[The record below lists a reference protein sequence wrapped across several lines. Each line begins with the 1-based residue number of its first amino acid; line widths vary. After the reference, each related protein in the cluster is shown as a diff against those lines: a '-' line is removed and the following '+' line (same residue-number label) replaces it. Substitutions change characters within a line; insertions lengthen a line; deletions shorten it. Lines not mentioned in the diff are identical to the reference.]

1 MNRGVKMQTKWL
13 EELYGIQPER
23 QTKFG
28 RYEGFISREHIFIL
42 TLLGDSK
49 EHLDELKGI
58 SDHLIQSGDK
68 HVLRF
73 VPTKSGELWG
83 EREGNHVCLM
93 SGPFREQNPIQ
104 NVGRK
109 LAKFH
114 LRGLSIPFKVERT
127 SRIGQWKQL
136 WEKRLDQMEMVW
148 QSKLYQ
154 APENDFERMF
164 IESFPYY
171 LGLTENAIQ
180 YLVDS
185 EIDETPG
192 ESDNGTVCHERFT
205 SAVWGKD
212 MLLKNPMDWV
222 FDHRS
227 RDLAEWTRSVYH
239 ESKHTHHPLIRKFY
253 ADYQALAP
261 LTAFGWRLLYS
272 RLLFPLHY
280 FECIEEYY
288 IVQSEQGKKGQEERL
303 YKHLQTSTEYEAFLR
318 EFFQIVDAPIR
329 KLKIPQLEWLA

>member
-1 MNRGVKMQTKWL
+1 MQIKWL

-28 RYEGFISREHIFIL
+28 KYEGFISRDYIFIV
-42 TLLGDSK
+42 TKLGENN

-58 SDHLIQSGDK
+58 SEHLIKSGDK
-68 HVLRF
+68 HVLSF

-83 EREGNHVCLM
+83 EREGNRLCLL
-93 SGPFREQNPIQ
+93 SCHQNERNPKL
-104 NVGRK
+104 NLGRK

-148 QSKLYQ
+148 QSKRYQ
-154 APENDFERMF
+154 VPENDFERMF

-185 EIDETPG
+185 EIDETP
-192 ESDNGTVCHERFT
+192 SSTDNGTVCHERFT
-205 SAVWGKD
+205 SATWGKD
-212 MLLKNPMDWV
+212 VLLKNPMDWV

-227 RDLAEWTRSVYH
+227 RDLAEWTRSIYH
-239 ESKHTHHPLIRKFY
+239 ESKHAYHPHLRKFY
-253 ADYQALAP
+253 TDYSALAP
-261 LTAFGWRLLYS
+261 LSAFGWRLLYS

-288 IVQSEQGKKGQEERL
+288 IAQSEQQKKWQEERL
-303 YKHLQTSTEYEAFLR
+303 SRHLQGSMDYEAFLK
-318 EFFQIVDAPIR
+318 EFFQLVEAPIL
-329 KLKIPQLEWLA
+329 KLKIPQVDWLY